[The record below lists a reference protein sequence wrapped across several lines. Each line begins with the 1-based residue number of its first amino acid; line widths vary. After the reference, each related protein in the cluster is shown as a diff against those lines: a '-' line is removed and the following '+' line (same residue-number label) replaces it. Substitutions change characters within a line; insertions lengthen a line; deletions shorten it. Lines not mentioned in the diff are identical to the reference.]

1 MSSTDK
7 YYFFKLSARDIPS
20 RTHILICMTIHEP
33 IFKIDR
39 FDLIVSQNS
48 ETSSLGVNDSYRDCM
63 NKIQKLTLSGQFS
76 QSSTISLTNA
86 YNNQFSNDSF
96 MEEFSHYIENRE
108 TNKLKTLFEQSVH
121 KVLGRA
127 EYDYICF
134 IDNVTQEEL
143 DGTAVTSVTED
154 TKKSPY
160 PSIPDGASIL
170 NYQFVLS
177 PVGGTIATDLR
188 IGDKILVKIN
198 KDTPAGSSAL
208 NSMKLLTEN
217 GQILPCPAEIVDI
230 IRKEKNAILFISKI
244 NEELFGLYTE
254 EESGVKVKMA
264 ELSTVEKEDKII
276 RDKASKKSETSLLIP
291 GIAAVVVLGIIWV
304 IVYYLL

>member
-1 MSSTDK
+1 MSTDK

-86 YNNQFSNDSF
+86 YNNQFTNDSF
-96 MEEFSHYIENRE
+96 MEEFSHYIENKD
-108 TNKLKTLFEQSVH
+108 TVKLKTLFEQSIH

-127 EYDYICF
+127 EYDYVCF

-143 DGTAVTSVTED
+143 DGTAVTSIQEE

-188 IGDKILVKIN
+188 IGDKVLIKIN
-198 KDTPAGSSAL
+198 KDTPAGSSAIQ
-208 NSMKLLTEN
+208 SMKLSAEN
-217 GQILPCPAEIVDI
+217 GQIIPCPAEIVDI
-230 IRKEKNAILFISKI
+230 IKKEKNALLFVANISE
-244 NEELFGLYTE
+244 NLYGLYTE

-264 ELSTVEKEDKII
+264 ELSTVAKEEKII
-276 RDKASKKSETSLLIP
+276 RDKANKTEGSLLIP
-291 GIAAVVVLGIIWV
+291 GIVAVMVLLIVWV
-304 IVYYLL
+304 IAYFLL